1 MAVEFRDRGWFA
13 DGQIAETRNLCE
25 VLGCI
30 LVLCDD
36 LKHEVFQPDK
46 DQRGLPEGSL
56 REVLP
61 IPLEVTAATVGVY
74 IRLHRRQG
82 VHRVLAPQE
91 FAAWRERLLQL
102 RAKVSAPIFFLWGTD
117 HEDAA
122 MVNARRLRE
131 ACDSPDSSD
140 STSGFFLDWKAQV
153 KDYDSKRGTSLL
165 SYFSSPGHRRING
178 GNASV
183 GRGEARGGWRAAEEE
198 APSSAGNGNTS
209 LRAHEE
215 NAGSAIVL
223 GIDEALGRIFAGEA
237 RMHAGAGLVCYVN
250 LSRTEL
256 MACTSADK
264 DKVPIE

>member
-1 MAVEFRDRGWFA
+1 MAIEFRDRGWFA

-61 IPLEVTAATVGVY
+61 IPLEVTAGKVGVY

-140 STSGFFLDWKAQV
+140 STGGFFLDWKAQV
-153 KDYDSKRGTSLL
+153 KDYDSKRGASLL
-165 SYFSSPGHRRING
+165 SYFSSPGHSRISS

-183 GRGEARGGWRAAEEE
+183 GEAQGGGRAAEDE
-198 APSSAGNGNTS
+198 APSSAGNGNTN

-215 NAGSAIVL
+215 KAGSANILVM
-223 GIDEALGRIFAGEA
+223 DESGQNPAGET

-250 LSRTEL
+250 SSAEP
-256 MACTSADK
+256 MACTSADNN
-264 DKVPIE
+264 